1 MRNVF
6 DYVKEMR
13 QQSFSATV
21 VNEVDALALSM
32 LVYTDFS
39 GILDENSDETLSQV
53 NRRFWELHSEAEI
66 TAAGAHAKRSPFLLR
81 EMADSVRYGE
91 IRLKNYVNAISLV
104 DVKQFAAVTCS
115 LPDGSDFV
123 AYRGTDGTVTGLIED
138 FKFSFSTTAG
148 QEDAVDYLNLYH
160 RGHERPILL
169 GGHSKGGNLAVYAA
183 TYCEVGIQ
191 ERIERIYSYDG
202 PGFKAEVLGAEEYK
216 RILPR
221 VLSIVPKDCLIGTMM
236 HNRYNTIV
244 TDSERS
250 FIHQHDTFQWH
261 IEDNHFKEL
270 PDRSEVSKFFE
281 KIVDNW
287 LYRCDEKKRREIL
300 DVLLAL
306 IIDNKL
312 VTEDDRK
319 LSARFF
325 YNLILNTPKLSGS
338 DKSLLLSSI
347 SAIFVSTSVVSAGVI
362 KEKAT
367 RVMKRVRRRIGE

>member
-1 MRNVF
+1 
-6 DYVKEMR
+6 
-13 QQSFSATV
+13 
-21 VNEVDALALSM
+21 
-32 LVYTDFS
+32 
-39 GILDENSDETLSQV
+39 
-53 NRRFWELHSEAEI
+53 
-66 TAAGAHAKRSPFLLR
+66 
-81 EMADSVRYGE
+81 
-91 IRLKNYVNAISLV
+91 
-104 DVKQFAAVTCS
+104 
-115 LPDGSDFV
+115 
-123 AYRGTDGTVTGLIED
+123 
-138 FKFSFSTTAG
+138 
-148 QEDAVDYLNLYH
+148 
-160 RGHERPILL
+160 
-169 GGHSKGGNLAVYAA
+169 
-183 TYCEVGIQ
+183 
-191 ERIERIYSYDG
+191 
-202 PGFKAEVLGAEEYK
+202 
-216 RILPR
+216 
-221 VLSIVPKDCLIGTMM
+221 MM
-236 HNRYNTIV
+236 NNRYNTIV

-287 LYRCDEKKRREIL
+287 LHRCDEKKRREIL